1 MEYICLVIIALI
13 VYMFILG
20 SYRGNS
26 INSDVFSKIWIL
38 ITLIAF
44 IMAFIFEPNPS
55 LNLDL
60 LRLNARLDAIRSFG
74 LENALKYSGFEGLYI
89 FENWL
94 YLVSLTEYNSLLTAV
109 PFAIDVYIFGKIVSD
124 ILSKVKVMK
133 FSYLTFGLF
142 TWVSLIGL
150 KLAIT
155 DIRCVFAMTI
165 CCYALYLEFIKNE
178 CKFFSIL
185 LYLVAFFTHHYA
197 VTFFISRVI
206 VSIII
211 KIKSKNKLLFFTFV
225 TFLIPIFINS
235 IVPNMG
241 FHNDYITL
249 VIRKFV
255 GYQDRAYFVDNALS
269 QKILYI
275 SMLIVVL
282 YSSLFSYSN
291 LCFYKNEQDTQSIAY
306 KSSLALLSISILLL
320 GFFNN
325 YLMIERGLYILS
337 VLFPIAYLLMP
348 EKLHHKR
355 NPYILIPIL
364 LYILFINDINTFIVN
379 KLGYSYL
386 RL

>member
-1 MEYICLVIIALI
+1 
-13 VYMFILG
+13 
-20 SYRGNS
+20 
-26 INSDVFSKIWIL
+26 
-38 ITLIAF
+38 
-44 IMAFIFEPNPS
+44 
-55 LNLDL
+55 
-60 LRLNARLDAIRSFG
+60 
-74 LENALKYSGFEGLYI
+74 
-89 FENWL
+89 
-94 YLVSLTEYNSLLTAV
+94 
-109 PFAIDVYIFGKIVSD
+109 
-124 ILSKVKVMK
+124 
-133 FSYLTFGLF
+133 
-142 TWVSLIGL
+142 
-150 KLAIT
+150 
-155 DIRCVFAMTI
+155 
-165 CCYALYLEFIKNE
+165 
-178 CKFFSIL
+178 
-185 LYLVAFFTHHYA
+185 
-197 VTFFISRVI
+197 
-206 VSIII
+206 
-211 KIKSKNKLLFFTFV
+211 
-225 TFLIPIFINS
+225 
-235 IVPNMG
+235 MG
-241 FHNDYITL
+241 FYNDYLTL
-249 VIRKFV
+249 VIRKFI

-337 VLFPIAYLLMP
+337 GLFPIAYLLMP

>member
-109 PFAIDVYIFGKIVSD
+109 PFAIDVYIFGKIVSN
-124 ILSKVKVMK
+124 ILRKVKVMK

-197 VTFFISRVI
+197 VTFLISRVI

-225 TFLIPIFINS
+225 TLLIPIFINS
-235 IVPNMG
+235 IVTDMG
-241 FHNDYITL
+241 FYNDYLTL

-337 VLFPIAYLLMP
+337 GLFPIAYLLMP

>member
-60 LRLNARLDAIRSFG
+60 LRLNARLDTIRSFG

-124 ILSKVKVMK
+124 ILCKVKVMK

-178 CKFFSIL
+178 CKFFSVL

-197 VTFFISRVI
+197 VTFLISRVI
-206 VSIII
+206 VSIMI

-235 IVPNMG
+235 IVTNMV
-241 FHNDYITL
+241 FYNDYLAL
-249 VIRKFV
+249 VIVKFV

-320 GFFNN
+320 GFYNN

-337 VLFPIAYLLMP
+337 GLFPIAYLLMP
-348 EKLHHKR
+348 EKLHRKR

>member
-38 ITLIAF
+38 IILIAF

-109 PFAIDVYIFGKIVSD
+109 PFAIDVYIFGKIISD
-124 ILSKVKVMK
+124 ILRKVKAMK

-185 LYLVAFFTHHYA
+185 LYIVAFFTHHYA
-197 VTFFISRVI
+197 VTFLISRVI

-211 KIKSKNKLLFFTFV
+211 KIKSKNKLLFFIFV
-225 TFLIPIFINS
+225 TLLIPIFINS
-235 IVPNMG
+235 IVTDMG
-241 FHNDYITL
+241 FYNDYLTL

-337 VLFPIAYLLMP
+337 GLFPIAYLLMP

-364 LYILFINDINTFIVN
+364 LYILFINDINAFIVN